1 MVERAGFKLL
11 EYLLASDSGAPAVVA
26 SFESV
31 DDVLVHY
38 VGPVIEC
45 LERVLYFG
53 GALMQELQMG
63 LPYQRDLLRFWDYDP
78 WLNKG

>member
-1 MVERAGFKLL
+1 MGATVHRPKPGFS
-11 EYLLASDSGAPAVVA
+11 YLLASDSGAPAVVA

-31 DDVLVHY
+31 DDAIVH

-63 LPYQRDLLRFWDYDP
+63 LPY
-78 WLNKG
+78 